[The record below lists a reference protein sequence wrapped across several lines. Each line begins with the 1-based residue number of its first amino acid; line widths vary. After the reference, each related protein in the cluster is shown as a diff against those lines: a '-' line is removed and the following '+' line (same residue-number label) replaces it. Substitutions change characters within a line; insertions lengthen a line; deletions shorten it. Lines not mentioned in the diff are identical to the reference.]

1 MFILQEMS
9 DNETNPPSPITQ
21 STGEEQRDREFFEPL
36 RIQSTTK
43 EQLINMS
50 LNRLKEIRL
59 DVSARVNELKSTI
72 ADLRLMNT
80 DLRHSFEQMQT
91 QFLLCNEANEKLRT
105 ELEVERNRSS
115 LNVQQPVSITPTSQ
129 VTVQQHQ
136 PNVIVN
142 SQQSFNYD
150 HQS

>member
-36 RIQSTTK
+36 RSQSTTK

-59 DVSARVNELKSTI
+59 DVSVRVNELKSTI
-72 ADLRLMNT
+72 TDLRLMNT

-115 LNVQQPVSITPTSQ
+115 LNVQQPVSITPTKPSHSAATSSQ
-129 VTVQQHQ
+129 H
-136 PNVIVN
+136 
-142 SQQSFNYD
+142 
-150 HQS
+150 HR

>member
-36 RIQSTTK
+36 RSQSTTK

-59 DVSARVNELKSTI
+59 DVSVRVNELKSTI
-72 ADLRLMNT
+72 TDLRLMNT

-91 QFLLCNEANEKLRT
+91 QFLLCNETNEKLRT